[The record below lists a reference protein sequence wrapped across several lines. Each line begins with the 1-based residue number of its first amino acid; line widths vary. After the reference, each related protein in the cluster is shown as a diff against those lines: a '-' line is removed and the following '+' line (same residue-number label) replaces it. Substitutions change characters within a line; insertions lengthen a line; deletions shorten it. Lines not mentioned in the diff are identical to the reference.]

1 MARIGIL
8 LSGCGVFDG
17 AEIHESVLTLLAITR
32 RGHTP
37 IVLAPDI
44 DQREV
49 VDHHRGQ
56 PAEGETRNVRAEAAR
71 IARGPVLIP
80 EDAGDL
86 DGLILPGG
94 FGAAKN
100 LSDFA
105 VRGAECSVEPTSAKL
120 IRRTL
125 SEGKPL
131 GAWCIAPV
139 VVAAALDGDPQVRLT
154 IGCDPDAAGALG
166 AMGAIHVEAPVEGC
180 VVDEEHKIVTTPA
193 YMLEGGIA
201 KVAEGIEAAVE
212 AFCALL

>member
-8 LSGCGVFDG
+8 LSGCGVYDG
-17 AEIHESVLTLLAITR
+17 AEIHESVLTLLAVTR
-32 RGHTP
+32 HGHDP
-37 IVLAPDI
+37 VALAPNI

-56 PAEGETRNVRAEAAR
+56 PVAGTARNVRDEAAR
-71 IARGPVLIP
+71 INRGPVLIP
-80 EDAGDL
+80 EDAGNL

-105 VRGAECSVEPTSAKL
+105 IRGAECSPEPSSAAL
-120 IRRTL
+120 IRRMVA
-125 SEGKPL
+125 EGKPV

-139 VVAAALDGDPQVRLT
+139 VVAAALAGDPAVRLT
-154 IGCDPDAAGALG
+154 IGCDPDAAKALG

-180 VVDEEHKIVTTPA
+180 VVDQEHKIVSTPA

-212 AFCALL
+212 AFCGLL